1 MRFGPLCGALL
12 LSLLPTWGIQAQTHT
27 SQIIVTGRSLA
38 VEPATNN
45 DAALGGVTTFLTTF
59 DGSSGRVLTP
69 FSGEAKPQYLGSSNY
84 VTDYEG
90 RLGIMNPSGT
100 LVNYGELVI
109 SNMPVTVDS
118 DGDGLPDFL
127 EKNLA
132 SSFSVDAADRE
143 DYRFDGNTN
152 NSEWTLSFL
161 RSADSHAGTYTLRK
175 KTDPYIPEK
184 IWNGNFQLK
193 GGTGTATFDT
203 NNKTLS
209 VYTESFDTVYSETN
223 TATCSYGV
231 TQNGKLLASGFWLN
245 SSFGSTRQ
253 IYINPF
259 LVQRIGTAD
268 RGRSV
273 LYSSD
278 GHAYDLEDPN
288 YSTPYP
294 DYTEF
299 HLEVTNFPAFLTQ
312 TPTAPSS
319 LPWNDDFST
328 TTSSNNYLDFRYSHF
343 ARLDIFGGKL
353 NLVSSDHLY
362 GENYGNLSIY
372 SPPYLLLP
380 LDASWDLSVQV
391 ALPAP
396 DGAYYKGVGV
406 SLAPENDTYDIAN
419 FGATVYS
426 FELGQDDDP
435 ATPGTFLATY
445 ARKDWVEDP
454 SLGLVTS
461 VNFNTAFLRFSYN
474 SATKVLSTFYD
485 ASSSSPTRS
494 WTPYDE
500 LNLNPADPTSVA
512 ADLGLT
518 SSSKIRMA
526 LWADAYV
533 SSAVHSGHIWMDS
546 LSIQSAPFPPPPL
559 TNGLRANLGQ
569 AFSYNPAWSNSPTSF
584 TAANLPAGLS
594 NNPTTGAITGSPTV
608 AGYYRVTQTAS
619 NAYGTTLFTIPI
631 TIPGSPQTFPF
642 ADIFTNT
649 VPNRYMPL
657 YNLAAPSQLVISNG
671 SLRFISIQSDSDG
684 SLAAWIPNLPLP
696 LTNSWDVVVDAK
708 MPSGWDTPYAG
719 VGLTLMPYEETGTIE
734 STGMQRRLNLKL
746 GRDTEDP
753 IYAGNYFARAAY
765 TNNEEYVFPPPGAS
779 LPFVTSNTPATQAT
793 LRYSFHAPTKTLST
807 WYRTNGAN
815 SWQQLGTPYDLNPSA
830 AGSLGHAWGLS
841 NSSTLR
847 VALWGD
853 SNATNG
859 SAGQAIELDNFSAS
873 IPTGLIYPSLPPT
886 LTRRPGQPVFL
897 SASPRDVGTYTYTW
911 KKGSPTQPDLPFMP
925 GFTNHLATYY
935 FGNPSSS
942 DSGTYY
948 LIVMRDGLSYGTNST
963 IITFATNAPAG
974 PRSDDFS
981 GDLGRWNG
989 VWGFD
994 AHDTYLKVASGKLQ
1008 VVSDKAGSEN
1018 TQSFYFWDRLLP
1030 SDQSWELSVE
1040 AYLDTTISP
1049 PLAELYFYHSLR
1061 LNAEIPVSLSDLSA
1075 GSIGLGINF
1084 AEDKDGLG
1092 NRRRAIQNV
1101 LAITNDPGW
1110 VEVPSNALL
1119 LSQNSVGLRLRYE
1132 SSTKVLSSYFRTNLS
1147 STNWQLAASTNFSSL
1162 PPAQLQNGFS
1172 VHIGNI
1178 AEPSFV
1184 IQEGQAY
1191 FDNFTLK
1198 YDLSVSN
1205 AAVVTKSFDGSRSAT
1220 ITGTLVGVV
1229 AGDSVDHDGA
1239 GLFDTPAPGVNK
1251 PVTANLTLTG
1261 TESAHYTIT
1270 QPTGLTGTIQ
1280 SLSEIF
1286 FGNLDPTTVA
1296 SDGLTYLMKYAYGAA
1311 DPTSPISHTLRPV
1324 TTLTTNTNGQPALA
1338 LTYYARTN
1346 DTNLSILPVWNTNLS
1361 APVVGWESNVTVIT
1375 LGTNSTNGLVLE
1387 RRQATVPIDSNS
1399 KKFLR
1404 LKTTLEQ

>member
-1 MRFGPLCGALL
+1 MDSQFFKVCRFPRGHL
-12 LSLLPTWGIQAQTHT
+12 HT
-27 SQIIVTGRSLA
+27 PEESD
-38 VEPATNN
+38 PNN
-45 DAALGGVTTFLTTF
+45 
-59 DGSSGRVLTP
+59 
-69 FSGEAKPQYLGSSNY
+69 
-84 VTDYEG
+84 
-90 RLGIMNPSGT
+90 
-100 LVNYGELVI
+100 
-109 SNMPVTVDS
+109 
-118 DGDGLPDFL
+118 
-127 EKNLA
+127 
-132 SSFSVDAADRE
+132 
-143 DYRFDGNTN
+143 
-152 NSEWTLSFL
+152 
-161 RSADSHAGTYTLRK
+161 
-175 KTDPYIPEK
+175 PEK

-193 GGTGTATFDT
+193 GGAGTVIFNTMDRTFSMSTD
-203 NNKTLS
+203 
-209 VYTESFDTVYSETN
+209 SFDRQYPEANDGAGV
-223 TATCSYGV
+223 YGV
-231 TQNGKLLASGFWLN
+231 TADGKLLVSGFWLN
-245 SSFGSTRQ
+245 SSFGSTRK

-259 LVQRIGTAD
+259 LVQRIGTTD
-268 RGRSV
+268 RGRAV

-278 GHAYDLEDPN
+278 GHAYDPADPG
-288 YSTPYP
+288 STPYP

-299 HLEVTNFPAFLTQ
+299 HLEVAGLSNSLTQ

-319 LPWNDDFST
+319 LPWNDDFSST
-328 TTSSNNYLDFRYSHF
+328 NSSRNYLDFRYSHF
-343 ARLDIFGGKL
+343 ARLDVSDDKL
-353 NLVSSDHLY
+353 NLVSSGHPY

-380 LDASWDLSVQV
+380 LDSSWDLSVQV

-426 FELGQDDDP
+426 FELGQDNDP

-454 SLGLVTS
+454 SLGLLTS
-461 VNFNTAFLRFSYN
+461 VSFNTAFLRFSYN
-474 SATKVLSTFYD
+474 SSTKILSAYYDDNVSSPNRNWTFYTD
-485 ASSSSPTRS
+485 
-494 WTPYDE
+494 
-500 LNLNPADPTSVA
+500 LNVDPADPTSVA

-533 SSAVHSGHIWMDS
+533 TSAIPSGQIWMDS

-569 AFSYNPAWSNSPTSF
+569 AFSYNPAWSNSPSSF
-584 TAANLPAGLS
+584 TASNLPAGLS

-619 NAYGTTLFTIPI
+619 NAYGTTAFTIPI
-631 TIPGSPQTFPF
+631 TLLGLPLNLPWSDDFSSE
-642 ADIFTNT
+642 
-649 VPNRYMPL
+649 VPNRYMPYDFSEL
-657 YNLAAPSQLVISNG
+657 LDDPEHYPTAGRLSLRPTNGVLRVICPTNSPGYHSIGQAANLFLPLSSSWDLLLDVKMPNDFMTKESQLG
-671 SLRFISIQSDSDG
+671 LSLYPAPG
-684 SLAAWIPNLPLP
+684 P
-696 LTNSWDVVVDAK
+696 T
-708 MPSGWDTPYAG
+708 DT
-719 VGLTLMPYEETGTIE
+719 VETIGFQNE
-734 STGMQRRLNLKL
+734 LNLYFN
-746 GRDTEDP
+746 RDTEFSASSD
-753 IYAGNYFARAAY
+753 YGSGLERSAYLNGVAQTNAAGWLQLN
-765 TNNEEYVFPPPGAS
+765 THS
-779 LPFVTSNTPATQAT
+779 LAT
-793 LRYSFHAPTKTLST
+793 LRLSYHAGQKTIST
-807 WYRTNGAN
+807 WGKPWPDGNWTKIGEDLPFDPEV
-815 SWQQLGTPYDLNPSA
+815 SGTLA
-830 AGSLGHAWGLS
+830 HLWGLTP
-841 NSSTLR
+841 SSGLGVAIAGYFEVAIGETLPEIY
-847 VALWGD
+847 A
-853 SNATNG
+853 
-859 SAGQAIELDNFSAS
+859 DNFSAS

-897 SASPRDVGTYTYTW
+897 SASPRDVGTYTYAW
-911 KKGSPTQPDLPFMP
+911 KKGSPTNSNLPFMP

-942 DSGTYY
+942 DNGTYY

-963 IITFATNAPAG
+963 TITFATNAPAG

-1018 TQSFYFWDRLLP
+1018 TQAFYFWDRLLP
-1030 SDQSWELSVE
+1030 SDQSWELSVD
-1040 AYLDTTISP
+1040 AYLDATISP
-1049 PLAELYFYHSLR
+1049 PPTELYFYHSLR
-1061 LNAEIPVSLSDLSA
+1061 LKAEIPLSLSDFST

-1084 AEDKDGLG
+1084 GEDKDGLG

-1147 STNWQLAASTNFSSL
+1147 STNWQLAAFTNFSSL

-1191 FDNFTLK
+1191 FDNFSLK
-1198 YDLSVSN
+1198 YGLSLSN
-1205 AAVVTKSFDGSRSAT
+1205 GTVTTKTYDGSRNAT
-1220 ITGTLVGVV
+1220 INGTLVGVV
-1229 AGDSVDHDGA
+1229 SGDSVNHDEA
-1239 GLFDTPAPGVNK
+1239 GLFNTPDAGSNK
-1251 PVTANLTLTG
+1251 PVAGNLSLTG
-1261 TESAHYTIT
+1261 SHSANYTIN
-1270 QPTGLTGTIQ
+1270 QPLGLAGTIR
-1280 SLSEIF
+1280 SLSEVF
-1286 FGNLDPTTVA
+1286 FGSLNPTSVA
-1296 SDGLTYLMKYAYGAA
+1296 SDGLSYLMKYAYGAA
-1311 DPTSPISHTLRPV
+1311 DPTSPIGHALRPV
-1324 TTLTTNTNGQPALA
+1324 TALSTGTNGQPVLA
-1338 LTYYARTN
+1338 LTYYTRTN
-1346 DTNLSILPVWNTNLS
+1346 DTNLSIQPVWNTNLS

-1387 RRQATVPIDSNS
+1387 RRQATVPVDSNS

-1404 LKTTLEQ
+1404 LKTTLNP